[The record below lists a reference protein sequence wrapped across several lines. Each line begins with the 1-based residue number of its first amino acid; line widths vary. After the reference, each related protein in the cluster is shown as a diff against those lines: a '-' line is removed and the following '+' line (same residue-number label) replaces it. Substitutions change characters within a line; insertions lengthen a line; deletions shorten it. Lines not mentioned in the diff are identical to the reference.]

1 MTIRSTGALRPDS
14 LPVPRAAALSRFG
27 RGFAAITAG
36 ALMVAACAVAAQP
49 PALGHADELRGIKVR
64 TVAGGYLSARYA
76 GGVQD
81 AMASHRF
88 YEDVLRLDPGNTDLR
103 RQSMMAALLVGN
115 YLDAT
120 THAEVIARLERD
132 DPIAPLIVVISEIRT
147 GRYEAAKKH
156 LAALP
161 ANSALDIVGPIMS
174 AWALQ
179 GLGDVDGAIAALAR
193 LGDNGGVRP
202 LRLYHTALVA
212 AASHEASL
220 AVEAFAALRQS
231 MNGGW
236 MRAILAEG
244 ALFESL
250 GQDAAARALY
260 KAALADGNNR
270 IVAATLERLDRGERA
285 PMPVGTPAEGVAEA
299 MFGIASLLAQ
309 EGANEPMLVYLRLA
323 LMARPEFPEAQVL
336 LADTFDDV
344 GDQVS
349 AAELFRALSEDSPL
363 RPVADVRRAL
373 LLADMERTDDAL
385 ALLDARAAKGRDA
398 RVEAMAAK
406 GDILRQGERFEE
418 AVAAYD
424 AAIEAI
430 AERGEATAASHWSL
444 YFSRGICNER
454 LKRWEAAEAD
464 LQRALELR
472 PDQPAVLNYLAYS
485 WVEQGRHLAKAEAML
500 RKAVDDR
507 PQDGYIVDS
516 LGWVYFRQG
525 RFEEA
530 VVELEKAIEL
540 KPGDP
545 TINDHLGDA
554 YWAVGRR
561 REAEFQW
568 RTALALKPD
577 PEQQD
582 RIEAKLEKGLPPEN
596 LVPGSD

>member
-1 MTIRSTGALRPDS
+1 MMIRSMGTPRPDS
-14 LPVPRAAALSRFG
+14 PPASRAAALSRFG
-27 RGFAAITAG
+27 RGVCAIAAG

-49 PALGHADELRGIKVR
+49 PALGHADELQDIKVR
-64 TVAGGYLSARYA
+64 TIAGGYLSARHA
-76 GGVQD
+76 GGIQD

-88 YEDVLRLDPGNTDLR
+88 YEDVLRLDPGNTNLR

-115 YLDAT
+115 YVEAT
-120 THAEVIARLERD
+120 AHAEVVARLERE
-132 DPIAPLIVVISEIRT
+132 DPIAPLIVVISNIRT
-147 GRYEAAKKH
+147 GRYEAAKTR
-156 LAALP
+156 LAELP
-161 ANSALDIVGPIMS
+161 VNSALDIVGPIMG
-174 AWALQ
+174 AWARQ
-179 GLGDVDGAIAALAR
+179 GLGDIDGAMTELAK

-202 LRLYHTALVA
+202 LRLYHTALIA
-212 AASHEASL
+212 AASQQPSL

-260 KAALADGNNR
+260 NAALSDGGNR
-270 IVAATLERLDRGERA
+270 VVAATLERLDRGEGA
-285 PMPVGTPAEGVAEA
+285 TMPVTTPAEGVAEA

-323 LMARPEFPEAQVL
+323 LMARPDFPEAQVL
-336 LADTFDDV
+336 LADTFDEV
-344 GDQVS
+344 GDGVS
-349 AAELFRALSEDSPL
+349 AAELFRTLSDESPL

-385 ALLDARAAKGRDA
+385 ALLDARAGMGTGAK
-398 RVEAMAAK
+398 VEALAAK
-406 GDILRQGERFEE
+406 GDILRQGERFAE
-418 AVAAYD
+418 AVTAYD

-430 AERGEATAASHWSL
+430 TERGEGTAASHWSL

-454 LKRWEAAEAD
+454 LKRWDAAEAD

-530 VVELEKAIEL
+530 VLELEKAVEL

-554 YWAVGRR
+554 YWAVGRK

-577 PEQQD
+577 PDQKD
-582 RIEAKLEKGLPPEN
+582 RIEAKLETGLPPEN